1 MSYDKIVEAVKKLKK
16 RYCESDPFRLCK
28 DMGIQLNCTS
38 LGTEDDAIKG
48 FFLEQYHIQTI
59 IVNSDLPYSLQRL
72 ILCHEIGHAMLH
84 RKNGICTFHDVSL
97 FDMSGSLEQEA
108 NLFAAEFLLDDE
120 EVFQKLNDDFTFFQA
135 AADLNIPMELLD
147 FKFRIMKWKGYK
159 MVEPPISAY
168 GNFLANIEIP
178 QTSDDCN
185 W

>member
-1 MSYDKIVEAVKKLKK
+1 MSYDKIVEAVKNLKK
-16 RYCESDPFRLCK
+16 RYCENDPFRLCK

-38 LGTEDDAIKG
+38 LGIEDDAIKG

-59 IVNSDLPYSLQRL
+59 IVNSELPYTLQRL

-84 RKNGICTFHDVSL
+84 RKKGICTFHDVSL

-159 MVEPPISAY
+159 MVEPPISARSD
-168 GNFLANIEIP
+168 FLANVEIP
-178 QTSDDCN
+178 SEF
-185 W
+185 